1 MNTRITAIALIAVA
15 FSACGDFEIVDPNGP
30 SIDALEKAPT
40 ASALSLATQGLFIQ
54 ARATV
59 NTYAGFA
66 GIYGRETYN
75 LDPSEVRNLLSYIVG
90 PLEPG
95 GFGIDMG
102 WTNEYRLM
110 RQGNIILAGL
120 EAVGE
125 GMSEPNRHGIRGV
138 VKTLQ
143 ANALLNVIRVR
154 DDIGAAIDVDRDR
167 SGEPA
172 PIVDKAAVYARI
184 TQLLDEA
191 RTHLAAAGTTL
202 PFTVPSG
209 FASYNTP
216 ANFIKFNRAIHARA
230 NLYQGKY
237 ADVLTSIGLS
247 FISTAAANLQAG
259 AYHTFSTTAG
269 DASNPAYDPTA
280 RAWAAHPSF
289 LVDAQR
295 RADGSVDLRAQKKV
309 AVISP
314 PRILQ
319 GVSTNLRGTVYNSAN
334 DPMPIIKN
342 EDLVLMRAEAQ
353 WFTGA
358 KAAAIADLDVVR
370 VNSGGLPASTLTTG
384 SSDADFVTAL
394 LYERRYS
401 LFWEYGHRWV
411 DMRRFNRLA
420 QLPKAV
426 PDRDRIFPYVP
437 LPVDECTPRNPQPA
451 GCRQVNGI

>member
-1 MNTRITAIALIAVA
+1 MNMRITTAALLALA
-15 FSACGDFEIVDPNGP
+15 LGACGDFQVVDPNGP
-30 SIDALEKAPT
+30 SIDALEQAPT
-40 ASALSLATQGLFIQ
+40 ASALALATQGLFIQ
-54 ARATV
+54 ARGTA
-59 NTYAGFA
+59 NTYAGTA
-66 GIYGRETYN
+66 GIFGRETYN
-75 LDPSEVRNLLSYIVG
+75 IDPSEVRNVLGYLVG

-95 GFGIDMG
+95 GFGVDFG
-102 WTNEYRLM
+102 WTAEYRLQ
-110 RQGNIILAGL
+110 RQGNIILAGVD
-120 EAVGE
+120 AVGE
-125 GMSEPNRHGIRGV
+125 GMTEASKQGMRGV

-143 ANALLNVIRVR
+143 AHSLLNVIRGR
-154 DDIGAAIDVDRDR
+154 DEIGAAIDVDRDR

-172 PIVDKAAVYARI
+172 PIVDKAAVYTRI
-184 TQLLDEA
+184 IQLLDEA
-191 RTHLAAAGTTL
+191 RTHLVAAGTSF

-209 FASYNTP
+209 FAPFNTP

-237 ADVLTSIGLS
+237 ADVLTSIGQS
-247 FISTAAANLQAG
+247 FISTAPANLQVG
-259 AYHTFSTTAG
+259 AYHTYSTTSG
-269 DASNPAYDPTA
+269 DASNPAFDPVA

-289 LVDAQR
+289 LEDAQT
-295 RADGSVDLRAQKKV
+295 RADGSLDLRAQKKV
-309 AVISP
+309 AVMSA

-334 DPMPIIKN
+334 DPLPIVKN
-342 EDLVLMRAEAQ
+342 EDLILMRAEAE

-358 KAAAIADLDVVR
+358 KAAAIADLNVIR
-370 VNSGGLPASTLTTG
+370 TNSGGLPASTVTTG
-384 SSDADFVTAL
+384 SSDDVFVTAL

-437 LPVDECTPRNPQPA
+437 LPADECTPRTPEPA

>member
-1 MNTRITAIALIAVA
+1 MDMRIPAIALVA
-15 FSACGDFEIVDPNGP
+15 LALHACGDFDIVDPNGP

-40 ASALSLATQGLFIQ
+40 ASALALATQGLFIQ
-54 ARATV
+54 ARATA

-66 GIYGRETYN
+66 GVYGRETYN
-75 LDPSEVRNLLSYIVG
+75 IDPSEVRNLLGYIVG

-102 WTNEYRLM
+102 WTSEYRLM
-110 RQGNIILAGL
+110 RQGNIILDGL
-120 EAVGE
+120 DAVGE
-125 GMSEPNRHGIRGV
+125 GMSAANKDGIRGV

-172 PIVDKAAVYARI
+172 PIVDKAAVYTRI
-184 TQLLDEA
+184 AQLLDEA
-191 RTHLAAAGTTL
+191 RTHLTSAGATFA
-202 PFTVPSG
+202 FTVPSG
-209 FASYNTP
+209 FAPFNTP
-216 ANFIKFNRAIHARA
+216 ANFLKFNRGIHARA
-230 NLYQGKY
+230 SLYQGKY
-237 ADVLTSIGLS
+237 ADVLTSIGQS
-247 FISTAAANLQAG
+247 FISTVPANLQVG
-259 AYHTFSTTAG
+259 AYHTFSSTAG
-269 DASNPAYDPTA
+269 DVSTPAYDPTA

-289 LVDAQR
+289 LPDAQK
-295 RADGSVDLRAQKKV
+295 RADGSPDLRAQRKV
-309 AVISP
+309 AVMSS

-342 EDLVLMRAEAQ
+342 EDLILMRAEAA

-358 KAAAIADLDVVR
+358 KAAAIADLNVVR
-370 VNSGGLPASTLTTG
+370 TNSGGLPESSLTAG
-384 SSDADFVTAL
+384 SSDDAFVTAL

-426 PDRDRIFPYVP
+426 PERDRIFPYVP
-437 LPVDECTPRNPQPA
+437 LPIDECTPRNPQPS